1 MSGSVWCADCGYR
14 IIKAIARSVDLN
26 TLHALSRTC
35 RQFHANL
42 SPYRQ
47 QLVKQTLRCENEY
60 IETLSDMLDSGA
72 CIPDSV
78 KSVMRLLSQNARSSG
93 RLTSGKI
100 SKCARDM
107 VAECRRCSKVV
118 CRVSLLH
125 QALCCPIPILIL
137 VPCRIALSSLHPATC
152 SDTAF
157 VVSAPLVA
165 RPL

>member
-14 IIKAIARSVDLN
+14 IIKEIARSVDLN

-118 CRVSLLH
+118 CRVSPFR
-125 QALCCPIPILIL
+125 QALC
-137 VPCRIALSSLHPATC
+137 LHGNI
-152 SDTAF
+152 DTF
-157 VVSAPLVA
+157 VT
-165 RPL
+165 